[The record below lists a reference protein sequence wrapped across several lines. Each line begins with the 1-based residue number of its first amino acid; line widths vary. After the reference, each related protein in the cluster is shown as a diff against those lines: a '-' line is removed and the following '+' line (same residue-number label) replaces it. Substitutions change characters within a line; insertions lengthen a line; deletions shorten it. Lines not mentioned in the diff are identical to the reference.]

1 MNLLH
6 FEGKLGAEL
15 LQGAAERARRAL
27 AHYLGQVVVEI
38 GEEGWGLGGYGVT
51 TFVGRQVDARS
62 RQLCLVVVV
71 LLETDT

>member
-1 MNLLH
+1 
-6 FEGKLGAEL
+6 
-15 LQGAAERARRAL
+15 
-27 AHYLGQVVVEI
+27 
-38 GEEGWGLGGYGVT
+38 LGGYGVT